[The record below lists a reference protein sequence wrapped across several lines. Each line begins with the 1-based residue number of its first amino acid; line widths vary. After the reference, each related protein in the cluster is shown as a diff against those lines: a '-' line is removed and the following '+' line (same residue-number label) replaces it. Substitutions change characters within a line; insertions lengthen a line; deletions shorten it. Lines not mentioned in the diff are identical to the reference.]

1 VSRVK
6 CPSVDEIEELERS
19 LRRRFRVDE
28 AAVDVG
34 DVRIVL
40 LHPANPEDLIDEQE
54 FERDER
60 LPYWADLW
68 PSAKL
73 LGAEV
78 LRMHGEGRTL
88 LELGCGSGLVA
99 ACAAQAGFT
108 VTATDYYEDALK
120 FTTVNAYANAGAR
133 IATRLI
139 DWRALPA
146 NLGRYDVVVAS
157 DVLYERP
164 YGPLVAKAIARTLAP
179 HGEAILADPGRVAVE
194 DFLKET
200 RSASLIAGEPD
211 RRPYHEGNI
220 RQTITFYRLRQT

>member
-1 VSRVK
+1 MRWSSCRPTARASGKASTRRPFSSPTSARTPTSCACSDVSRVK

-73 LGAEV
+73 LG
-78 LRMHGEGRTL
+78 
-88 LELGCGSGLVA
+88 
-99 ACAAQAGFT
+99 
-108 VTATDYYEDALK
+108 
-120 FTTVNAYANAGAR
+120 
-133 IATRLI
+133 
-139 DWRALPA
+139 
-146 NLGRYDVVVAS
+146 
-157 DVLYERP
+157 
-164 YGPLVAKAIARTLAP
+164 
-179 HGEAILADPGRVAVE
+179 
-194 DFLKET
+194 
-200 RSASLIAGEPD
+200 
-211 RRPYHEGNI
+211 
-220 RQTITFYRLRQT
+220 